1 MINPML
7 MKKYILAFLFAV
19 VVIGGYFWYLKNRSA
34 SSAVQYVTVPAEK
47 STLVTSVS
55 GSGNVIVDNSVNI
68 DPTITGTVT
77 NLTVNVGDQVKKGQL
92 LFTIFNDQLGVN
104 ASQSFSSYKSALS
117 SLDSAK
123 SDKKAAQA
131 SYVDTKRTKTTS
143 YADVLSTRRKVQS
156 SNVAIDAAQQGVNS
170 ALSDL
175 SYQDQQAA
183 DRSVT
188 SPIDGTVNEVNI
200 KDGDDLSKLS
210 SGSSRTIPII
220 IGDLSTLEA
229 QVQINEIDVPNVKIG
244 QKATMSFAALP
255 DLTVTGEV
263 QKMDSL
269 GTIVSGVVTYDATI
283 SFDTLSPLI
292 KSGMSVTAAVITGED
307 QDVITVPNAAV
318 KTQSGNNYVQ
328 VLVNGSPEQRQVQ
341 TGLSNN
347 TDTEITSGLNVSDQ
361 VITKTIN
368 PTSTGS
374 QSTVPTPTPA
384 PGAGGGGGVR
394 IPGFGGGGGGRP
406 GG

>member
-229 QVQINEIDVPNVKIG
+229 QVQINEFDVPNVKIG

>member
-1 MINPML
+1 
-7 MKKYILAFLFAV
+7 MKKKYVIAIAV
-19 VVIGGYFWYLKNRSA
+19 LIVAIGGYFWYSRSHPGTA
-34 SSAVQYVTVPAEK
+34 SIQYVTAPVEK
-47 STLVTSVS
+47 GTLVSSVA

-104 ASQSFSSYKSALS
+104 AAQSFSSYKSALS
-117 SLDSAK
+117 SLDTAK
-123 SDKKAAQA
+123 ADKKAAQA

-170 ALSDL
+170 SLTDL

-183 DRSVT
+183 DRNVI
-188 SPIDGTVNEVNI
+188 SPIDGTVNQVNI
-200 KDGDDLSKLS
+200 KNGDDLSKLS

-229 QVQINEIDVPNVKIG
+229 QVQVNEVDVPNVKIG
-244 QKATMSFAALP
+244 QKATMTFAALP
-255 DLTVTGEV
+255 DLTVTGLV

-292 KSGMSVTAAVITGED
+292 KSGMSVTAAIVTNTD
-307 QDVITVPNAAV
+307 QDVITVPNSAL
-318 KTQSGNNYVQ
+318 KTQGGNNYVQ
-328 VLVNGSPEQRQVQ
+328 VLVDGKPEQRTVQ
-341 TGLSNN
+341 IGASNN
-347 TDTEITSGLNVSDQ
+347 TDTEITNGLNVGDQ
-361 VITKTIN
+361 VVVRTITN
-368 PTSTGS
+368 SSSS
-374 QSTVPTPTPA
+374 QATASGGAPA
-384 PGAGGGGGVR
+384 AGGAGGGGLR
-394 IPGFGGGGGGRP
+394 IPGFGGGGRP